1 MGQYYTVANMDKKEV
16 LCIEGQF
23 IGGKLLEIAETASDS
38 LAILNQIAGPWKG
51 DTVFLVG
58 DYADLKEANV
68 PYFRALRKWTDKL
81 HLVDSLYDHARD
93 NFTKVDGDTE
103 SRGFRFIYNHDRKE
117 YIDILH
123 CPRCCDGTD
132 WREGHIAP
140 LPLLIAMGNGR
151 GGGDYYSSENDKF
164 VGSWCDSIASIE
176 ITAEPRDELEYE
188 EFHPDFR
195 Y

>member
-16 LCIEGQF
+16 LCMNGHF

-58 DYADLKEANV
+58 DYADLSSSSV
-68 PYFRALRKWTDKL
+68 PYFRALRTWTDKL
-81 HLVDSLYDHARD
+81 HLVGNLYAYVREK
-93 NFTKVDGDTE
+93 FKPVDGDPE
-103 SRGFRFIYNHDRKE
+103 DRGLRFIYNHDRKE

-123 CPRCCDGTD
+123 CPNCFEVTE
-132 WREGHIAP
+132 WRQAFIAP

-151 GGGDYYSSENDKF
+151 GGGDYYGYDNEKL
-164 VGSWCDSIASIE
+164 VGSWCDSIASLE
-176 ITAEPRDELEYE
+176 ITADPKDELGYK
-188 EFHPDFR
+188 EFHPDFKE
-195 Y
+195 

>member
-16 LCIEGQF
+16 LCVEGKF
-23 IGGKLLEIAETASDS
+23 IGGKLLEIAETAEDS

-58 DYADLKEANV
+58 DYADLSDTKV
-68 PYFRALRKWTDKL
+68 PYFRALREWTDKL
-81 HLVDSLYDHARD
+81 HLTESLYDHVRET
-93 NFTKVDGDTE
+93 FTKVDGCAEDQ
-103 SRGFRFIYNHDRKE
+103 RYRFIYNHARKE

-123 CPRCCDGTD
+123 CPECCDGTD
-132 WREGHIAP
+132 WRQGYIAP

-151 GGGDYYSSENDKF
+151 GGGDYYSRDNDNL
-164 VGSWCDSIASIE
+164 VGTWCDYITSVE
-176 ITAEPRDELEYE
+176 ITKEPKDELGYDEI
-188 EFHPDFR
+188 HPDFK

>member
-16 LCIEGQF
+16 LCIEGKF

-51 DTVFLVG
+51 DTVFVVG
-58 DYADLKEANV
+58 DYADLSDTKV
-68 PYFRALRKWTDKL
+68 TYFRALRTWTDKL
-81 HLVDSLYDHARD
+81 HLTDDLYGFARD
-93 NFTKVDGDTE
+93 NFTKVDGCTE
-103 SRGFRFIYNHDRKE
+103 NKGYRFIYNHARKE

-123 CPRCCDGTD
+123 CPECCDGSD

-151 GGGDYYSSENDKF
+151 GGGDYYSYDNDKL
-164 VGSWCDSIASIE
+164 VGSWCDTISSVE
-176 ITAEPRDELEYE
+176 ITVKPRDELGYE
-188 EFHPDFR
+188 EFHPDFK